1 MFAMKSGIFY
11 TISARLLRTSL
22 TLCDTMN
29 PLRPKERRGF
39 DWFYTV
45 GGNPPCPT
53 GGYRGSFGEL
63 GHRLK
68 REFVAKEPR
77 FADCRDQRLRV
88 FMDRRHSKQGN
99 NAA

>member
-1 MFAMKSGIFY
+1 MS
-11 TISARLLRTSL
+11 
-22 TLCDTMN
+22 N
-29 PLRPKERRGF
+29 
-39 DWFYTV
+39 
-45 GGNPPCPT
+45 

-63 GHRLK
+63 SHCLK

-99 NAA
+99 KAA